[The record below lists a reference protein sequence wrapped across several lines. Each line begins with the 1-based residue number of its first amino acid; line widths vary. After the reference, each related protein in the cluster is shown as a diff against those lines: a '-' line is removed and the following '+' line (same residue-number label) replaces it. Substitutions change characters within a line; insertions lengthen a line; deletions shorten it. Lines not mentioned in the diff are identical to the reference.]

1 LKVVVLFVVEKVVA
15 VEGVV
20 NTVVDEYIDD
30 DAEKVEVD
38 EKIELLEWAFG

>member
-1 LKVVVLFVVEKVVA
+1 MVLFVVEKVVA

-20 NTVVDEYIDD
+20 NTVVDEDIDD

-38 EKIELLEWAFG
+38 EMIELLEWAFG